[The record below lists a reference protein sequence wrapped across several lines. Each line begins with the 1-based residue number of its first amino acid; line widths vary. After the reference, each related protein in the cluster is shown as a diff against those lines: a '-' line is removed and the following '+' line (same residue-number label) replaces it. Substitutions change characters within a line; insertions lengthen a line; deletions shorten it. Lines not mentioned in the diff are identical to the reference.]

1 MWFCIKC
8 GLEIS
13 KITIF
18 EKHRPSLNSTKLV
31 SVSRRTL
38 FLIYDV
44 AITTLKLRSLQDV
57 ARIFVQIL
65 VLLEICHTQQY
76 LK

>member
-1 MWFCIKC
+1 MWAGDYQKLQFLKNIDQV
-8 GLEIS
+8 L
-13 KITIF
+13 TL
-18 EKHRPSLNSTKLV
+18 LNWFLLV
-31 SVSRRTL
+31 EGHY